1 MKESISKFSFPESE
15 TEATQRAENLAS
27 RLEEKVGGKW
37 KPRYWLNGNHCYE
50 VTLGSISVSE
60 HFYDGKASFSALIN
74 STKGKPGSG
83 LAAWTKSESKFQT
96 PEEAV
101 LFAIKNAQDYVY
113 GLQDTLKLNQD
124 LIWPIKEEYKNLYK
138 SALS

>member
-60 HFYDGKASFSALIN
+60 YFYDGKASFSALIN

-124 LIWPIKEEYKNLYK
+124 LIWPIKEEYKKPL
-138 SALS
+138 